1 MSKSILSSI
10 AKSSLT
16 STIQKPRIVQRLLP
30 TAPVAIAIVQR
41 TISNN
46 NRHPHQPHQHT
57 RIHPPI
63 SSSYSSSSFSP
74 YTVQSCTFSS
84 SAASID
90 SPNPPP
96 SRRKPSSPRK
106 DPITIT
112 PSAAERIAYLLSTS
126 PSGSSQN
133 AIGIRLGT
141 KKRGCNGLSYTL
153 NYAYEIKPNEE
164 VMISDYNG
172 VKVLIEPMA
181 LLNVVGTTMDWK
193 EDDMT
198 SEFVFENPNSK
209 GECGCGES
217 FNV

>member
-1 MSKSILSSI
+1 MSKSILASI

-16 STIQKPRIVQRLLP
+16 ATIQKGRIVQQLLP

-46 NRHPHQPHQHT
+46 NNRHPHEHS
-57 RIHPPI
+57 RINPPI
-63 SSSYSSSSFSP
+63 SSTYSSLSFSP

-84 SAASID
+84 TAASIE
-90 SPNPPP
+90 SPNPLPT
-96 SRRKPSSPRK
+96 RRKPSSPRK

-112 PSAAERIAYLLSTS
+112 PSAAERISYLLSTS

-153 NYAYEIKPNEE
+153 NYAYDIKPNEE